1 MKDLEKRIKIITDR
15 CQKEYINSFNKE
27 NLYNTKKFGVEKD
40 EYNMA
45 DLIDHTILK
54 PDATEDEVEKICKE
68 AVKYSFASVCINPVH
83 VPLVSKLLVGT
94 GVKVCTVIGFP
105 LGANTS
111 TIKALEAKEA
121 LANGAEEIDMVINI
135 GYLKSGKYL
144 AVEQE
149 IATVVE
155 AVKEKALV
163 KVIIETALLTKEEKI
178 AACVLASLAG
188 ADYVKTSTGFAADGA
203 KVADIKLMKNVV
215 GSQMGVKASGG
226 VRDNK
231 TAKEMVS
238 AGASRIG
245 ASASIKIVNEV

>member
-1 MKDLEKRIKIITDR
+1 
-15 CQKEYINSFNKE
+15 
-27 NLYNTKKFGVEKD
+27 
-40 EYNMA
+40 MA

-83 VPLVSKLLVGT
+83 VPLVSKLLAGT
-94 GVKVCTVIGFP
+94 GVKVCTVIAFP

-144 AVEQE
+144 AVEQD
-149 IATVVE
+149 IAAVVE

-163 KVIIETALLTKEEKI
+163 KVIIETALLTEEEKI

-188 ADYVKTSTGFAADGA
+188 ADYVKTSTGFATDGA
-203 KVADIKLMKNVV
+203 KVADIKLMRNVV